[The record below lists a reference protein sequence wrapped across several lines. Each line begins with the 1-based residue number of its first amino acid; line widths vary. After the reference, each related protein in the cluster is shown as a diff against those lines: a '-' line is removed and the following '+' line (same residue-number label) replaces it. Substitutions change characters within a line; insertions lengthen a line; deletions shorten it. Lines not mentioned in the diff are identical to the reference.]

1 MPGIRFPGRTAARAV
16 VVALA
21 AALGALAGAARAQD
35 EPESESEPDSPPASP
50 PADAAIRTLEKR
62 AAEDPRDF
70 LTRTMLG
77 EVRARRGRETGDLAR
92 FVSAEEAFRDAL
104 RLKADHGPARIGLA
118 GALASQHR
126 FREAL
131 ELVAKV
137 IESDPKNS
145 GAHVVAFDAAMESG
159 QYPRA
164 DEALAALGRAA
175 PDSAALLARAAL
187 RAEVHGD
194 IDGAIARADKASAAA
209 AQEGADAEARA
220 WYEARCG
227 DLRFHKGDLDGARA
241 HFVAA
246 LGFHSAHPAA
256 LLGMVAVHRAKG
268 ANAEARKILERLA
281 ADSPTPGVLFELGD
295 LHAGSGLPEDA
306 ARARDRA
313 VALATREGPWRRTYR
328 REMAEFLADEGGDPE
343 QALALAR
350 EDLPERGD
358 VHGHGVLAW
367 ALFRCGK
374 LDEAAAAMEK
384 ALALGTHEPSLWERA
399 ALLHLARGEKDQAK
413 ALLERVR
420 ATGAWFLGDE
430 GRAALKT
437 LEKR

>member
-1 MPGIRFPGRTAARAV
+1 MPGIRFPGRAGA
-16 VVALA
+16 VALVLA
-21 AALGALAGAARAQD
+21 TALGALAQ
-35 EPESESEPDSPPASP
+35 EESESEPEPPPVTP
-50 PADAAIRTLEKR
+50 PADAAIRVLEKR
-62 AAEDPRDF
+62 ASEDPRDF

-104 RLKADHGPARIGLA
+104 RLRADHLPARVGLA

-131 ELVAKV
+131 ELAAKA
-137 IESDPKNS
+137 IEADPKNAS
-145 GAHVVAFDAAMESG
+145 AHVVAFDAAMESG

-175 PDSAALLARAAL
+175 PDSSALLARAAL

-194 IDGAIARADKASAAA
+194 IDGAIARADRASAASA
-209 AQEGADAEARA
+209 AEGADAEARA

-227 DLRFHKGDLDGARA
+227 DLRYHKGDLEGARL

-246 LGFHSAHPAA
+246 LDFHPAHPAA

-281 ADSPTPGVLFELGD
+281 LQSPTPGVLFELGD
-295 LHAGSGLPEDA
+295 LHAEEGRTDDA

-343 QALALAR
+343 RALALAR

-367 ALFRCGK
+367 AFFRCGK

-399 ALLHLARGEKDQAK
+399 ALLHLARGEQSKAK
-413 ALLERVR
+413 PLLERVR

-430 GRAALKT
+430 GRAALKS
-437 LEKR
+437 LGADAKR